1 MSERYAEVIGDPIAQ
16 SKSPVIHGFW
26 LESRGLPGSYRK
38 THVLADELRDHID
51 KRRLDPDW
59 RGCNVTIPHKLAVMP
74 LADVIDEAA
83 ERVGAANC
91 LSYDRGRLVAT
102 NTDVIGVGEALAR
115 TLADRP
121 VCLIGAGGAA
131 RAALVA
137 AHALG
142 ASDLRLLVREPA
154 KGERL
159 LAELGMRGRVFGL
172 DDPAA
177 GFHGATVV
185 INASPLGMVASPA
198 MPPALLDGLALLEP
212 GALVFDMVYAPLE
225 TALLAHARSLGLEA
239 VDGLTMLIGQ
249 AGEAFRRF
257 FGADAPRERD
267 AELRARLLA

>member
-16 SKSPVIHGFW
+16 SKSPIIHRFW
-26 LESRGLPGSYRK
+26 LECRGLPGGYRK
-38 THVLADELRDHID
+38 THVLAQDLGAHIH
-51 KRRLDPDW
+51 KRRRDPDW

-91 LSYDRGRLVAT
+91 LYYDLGRLVAT

-115 TLADRP
+115 SLIEQP

-137 AHALG
+137 AYALG
-142 ASDLRLLVREPA
+142 ASDLRLVVREPA
-154 KGERL
+154 KGEQL
-159 LAELGMRGRVFGL
+159 LAELGMRGQVLGL
-172 DDPAA
+172 DDPSHAFQDAA
-177 GFHGATVV
+177 VA

-198 MPPALLDGLALLEP
+198 MPPALLDGLALLKP
-212 GALVFDMVYAPLE
+212 GGLVFDMVYAPLE
-225 TALLAHARSLGLEA
+225 TALLARARSLGLEA

-249 AGEAFRRF
+249 AGEAFHHF
-257 FGADAPRERD
+257 FGTAAPRERD